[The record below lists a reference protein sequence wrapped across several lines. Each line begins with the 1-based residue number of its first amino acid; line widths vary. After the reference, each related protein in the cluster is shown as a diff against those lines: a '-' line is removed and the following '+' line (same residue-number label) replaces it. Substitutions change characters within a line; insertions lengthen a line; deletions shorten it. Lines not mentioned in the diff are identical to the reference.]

1 MNPPSPVP
9 LVKLP
14 SEYYET
20 IGIITTDGAV
30 LDDLVNNAIWVL
42 LRLTPERGKVITN
55 PIINTKRRI
64 DLLAEIARPMISD
77 DEMRRQFNEVYAK
90 LGSAQANRSKIV
102 HAQWLFHR
110 TDKTWHIEVSE
121 SDEVLPWAEPM
132 PLSRLKSFVSELV
145 EASNAL
151 RSFLMKVKPIPDRP
165 IPAVWPPHIFGVN
178 ARAESK
184 KKKK

>member
-1 MNPPSPVP
+1 MNPPTPVP
-9 LVKLP
+9 RVRLP
-14 SEYYET
+14 TEYYET
-20 IGIITTDGAV
+20 IGIITADGAV

-42 LRLTPERGKVITN
+42 LAMPPERGKVITN

-77 DEMRRQFNEVYAK
+77 EEMRRQFNGVHAK

-110 TDKTWHIEVSE
+110 KDQTWHIEVFE
-121 SDEVLPWAEPM
+121 SDEVRPWAEPM
-132 PLSRLKSFVSELV
+132 PLSRLKSFVSELD
-145 EASNAL
+145 EACDAL
-151 RSFLMKVKPIPDRP
+151 RSFVSRVKLATERP
-165 IPAVWPPHIFGVN
+165 RAAVWPPHIFGVD